1 MREDIKERIELI
13 RAGKVPEGYK
23 KTKLGILPEK
33 WEIVQIK
40 DILIK
45 VDNPVEIK
53 ADEEYTQIGIRS
65 HGKGIFYKES
75 ITGKELGNK
84 RVFWVE
90 PDCFVVNIV
99 FAWERAVAR
108 TRKSDMGKI
117 ASHRFPMYKVDAVRL
132 DLNYICTF
140 FKTQRGNDIMQF
152 ASPGGAGRNRTLG
165 QDRFL
170 KSMIYLPPIEEQR
183 KIDDIIK
190 CCENK
195 IILQERKI
203 RDKEK
208 LFKKYVGKVL
218 SGNTKVFKKDSTWK
232 EVALEDV
239 FDYIQPSKYIVKSTD
254 YSDDFETPVL
264 TAGKTFILG
273 YTDEMQGIYENVP
286 AIIFDD
292 FTTDVQYADFKFKV
306 KSSAMKILKNRI
318 GYDLLFLFYMMKS
331 INYIVTA
338 HERQWISKYSKL
350 KVCVPPIEVQKQM
363 ANVFEQF
370 RKELQ
375 LEKQLLLY
383 YEKEKKAII
392 QLVLSGNVRTNQE

>member
-13 RAGKVPEGYK
+13 RAGKVPAGYK
-23 KTKLGILPEK
+23 KTKLGIIPEE

-40 DILIK
+40 DVLIK
-45 VDNPVEIK
+45 VDNPVEVK

-65 HGKGIFYKES
+65 HGKGIFYKEP

-108 TRKSDMGKI
+108 TRKSDIGTI
-117 ASHRFPMYKVDAVRL
+117 ASHRFPMYKADAIRL

-140 FKTQRGNDIMQF
+140 FKTQRGNDVMQF

-203 RDKEK
+203 KDKEK
-208 LFKKYVGKVL
+208 LFKKYVVKVV
-218 SGNTKVFKKDSTWK
+218 SGQTKVFKKDSTWK
-232 EVALEDV
+232 QVALEDV
-239 FDYIQPSKYIVKSTD
+239 FDYIQPSKYIVKYTD
-254 YSDDFETPVL
+254 YSDDYETPVL

-273 YTDEMQGIYENVP
+273 YTDEIQGIYENVP
-286 AIIFDD
+286 VIIFDD
-292 FTTDVQYADFKFKV
+292 FTTDVQYVDFKFKV
-306 KSSAMKILKNRI
+306 KSSAMKILKNRV
-318 GYDLLFLFYMMKS
+318 GYDLLFMFYMMKS
-331 INYIVTA
+331 INYIATA

-350 KVCVPPIEVQKQM
+350 KVSVPSIEVQKQM

-375 LEKQLLLY
+375 LEKQLLLC

>member
-45 VDNPVEIK
+45 VDNPVEVK

-65 HGKGIFYKES
+65 HGKGIFYKEPV
-75 ITGKELGNK
+75 TGKELGSK

-108 TRKSDMGKI
+108 TRKSDIGKI
-117 ASHRFPMYKVDAVRL
+117 ASHRFPMYKVDAIRL

-140 FKTQRGNDIMQF
+140 FKTQRGNDVMQF

-170 KSMIYLPPIEEQR
+170 KSMIYLPTIQEQR

-195 IILQERKI
+195 IALQEKKI
-203 RDKEK
+203 SDKEK
-208 LFKKYVGKVL
+208 LFKKYVGKVV
-218 SGNTKVFKKDSTWK
+218 SGNTKVFNKDSTWK
-232 EVALEDV
+232 KVALEDV

-286 AIIFDD
+286 VIIFDD
-292 FTTDVQYADFKFKV
+292 FTTDVQYVDFKFKV
-306 KSSAMKILKNRI
+306 KSSAMKILKNRN
-318 GYDLLFLFYMMKS
+318 GYDLLFMFYMMKS
-331 INYIVTA
+331 INYIATA

-350 KVCVPPIEVQKQM
+350 KVSVPPIEVQKQM

-370 RKELQ
+370 RKELY

-392 QLVLSGNVRTNQE
+392 QLVLSGIVRTNQE

>member
-13 RAGKVPEGYK
+13 RAGKVPVGYK
-23 KTKLGILPEK
+23 KTKLGIIPQK

-45 VDNPVEIK
+45 VDNPVEVK

-65 HGKGIFYKES
+65 HGKGIFYKEP
-75 ITGKELGNK
+75 ITGKKLGNK

-90 PDCFVVNIV
+90 PDCFIVNVV

-108 TRKSDMGKI
+108 TRKSDIGTI
-117 ASHRFPMYKVDAVRL
+117 ASHRFPMYKVDAIRL

-140 FKTQRGNDIMQF
+140 FKTQRGNDVMQF

-183 KIDDIIK
+183 KIDEIIK

-203 RDKEK
+203 RDKKK
-208 LFKKYVGKVL
+208 LFKKYVVKVV

-232 EVALEDV
+232 QVAFEDV

-254 YSDDFETPVL
+254 YADDYETPVL

-286 AIIFDD
+286 VIIFDD
-292 FTTDVQYADFKFKV
+292 FTTDVQYVDFKFKV
-306 KSSAMKILKNRI
+306 KSSAMKILKSKV
-318 GYDLLFLFYMMKS
+318 GYDLLFMFYMMKS
-331 INYIVTA
+331 MNYIATA

-350 KVCVPPIEVQKQM
+350 KVTVPPIEIQKQM

-370 RKELQ
+370 RRELQ
-375 LEKQLLLY
+375 LEEQLLLC

-392 QLVLSGNVRTNQE
+392 QLLLSGNVRTNQE